1 MRSEERETM
10 RTARLRALAG
20 AAGLAISFT
29 AVTAGTAAGSTTS
42 TAAGAPAGSAPPS
55 FSRLSTSQV
64 KALSSGRQ
72 ERMVVVFD
80 DQLTNLPASKAHRQ
94 AREAAA
100 TSLQAP
106 LVAQLKQVG
115 ATGITPLSLL
125 NAVAATMPA
134 AEAQA
139 LSHIQGVQE

>member
-1 MRSEERETM
+1 M

-42 TAAGAPAGSAPPS
+42 ASAGTPAGSAHPS

-64 KALSSGRQ
+64 KALSSGRP

-80 DQLTNLPASKAHRQ
+80 DQLTNLPATKAHRQ

-100 TSLQAP
+100 TALQAP
-106 LVAQLKQVG
+106 LVAQL
-115 ATGITPLSLL
+115 
-125 NAVAATMPA
+125 
-134 AEAQA
+134 
-139 LSHIQGVQE
+139 